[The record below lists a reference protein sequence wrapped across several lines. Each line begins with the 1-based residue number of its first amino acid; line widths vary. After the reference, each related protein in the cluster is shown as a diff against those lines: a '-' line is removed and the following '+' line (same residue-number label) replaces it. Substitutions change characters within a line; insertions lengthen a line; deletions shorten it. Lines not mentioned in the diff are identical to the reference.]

1 MAPRFGMRTTMHYS
15 EFIIYDSPPK
25 HKTQKI
31 RAVGAE
37 RGRFAAKWEAARR
50 KTAPPARKSAPPAR
64 KSAPSA
70 RKSAPPAAAGEKKT
84 GKSIEMNGV
93 LP

>member
-25 HKTQKI
+25 HKTQKM
-31 RAVGAE
+31 RAVWPE

-50 KTAPPARKSAPPAR
+50 KTAPPARKSAPPA
-64 KSAPSA
+64 AE
-70 RKSAPPAAAGEKKT
+70 GEKKT

>member
-1 MAPRFGMRTTMHYS
+1 MHYS

-25 HKTQKI
+25 HKTQKM
-31 RAVGAE
+31 RAVWPE
-37 RGRFAAKWEAARR
+37 RGRFAAKWEAARPKIRPARR
-50 KTAPPARKSAPPAR
+50 KTAPP
-64 KSAPSA
+64 A